1 MLFRSLIQWLAP
13 LASEAPAVTVAIL
26 FVLARRS
33 EQGLATMISDKINQW
48 TLLVGML
55 PLAVSLGAGQL
66 SSLPLDARQHEEF
79 FLTAA
84 QSLFGI
90 ALLLRLG
97 LSLLGAAALAGLF
110 IVQVVLAVAWQGDE
124 ARTVASLTALG
135 WFYIVL
141 AGGLFALNAKYLAGL
156 VGAIRPQRH
165 RGENA

>member
-1 MLFRSLIQWLAP
+1 
-13 LASEAPAVTVAIL
+13 
-26 FVLARRS
+26 
-33 EQGLATMISDKINQW
+33 NQW

-124 ARTVASLTALG
+124 ARTV
-135 WFYIVL
+135 
-141 AGGLFALNAKYLAGL
+141 
-156 VGAIRPQRH
+156 
-165 RGENA
+165 